1 MGLMDGVLGGLVG
14 AGMTA
19 AIQNY
24 IQKQGGL
31 PAVVQQFERHGLGG
45 IVQSWI
51 GKGHN
56 LPISTAQ
63 LQQVVGSD
71 LLQQLSAKTGVSSH
85 DLLQKLVQVLPE
97 TIDKMTPD
105 GVIPGP
111 DMQKVTP

>member
-14 AGMTA
+14 AGVTA

-31 PAVVQQFERHGLGG
+31 PALVQQFEKQGLGG

-56 LPISTAQ
+56 QSISPAQ

-71 LLQQLSAKTGVSSH
+71 LLQQLSAKTGITVP
-85 DLLQKLVQVLPE
+85 DLLQKLAQVLPE
-97 TIDKMTPD
+97 TVDKMTPD
-105 GVIPGP
+105 GVIPN
-111 DMQKVTP
+111 THS